1 MKLAEPTDF
10 EILKTLDEHG
20 RNTAQNISLILDKDR
35 GYVNTRLP
43 HLAEHGLVERVGPAK
58 NSGLYEITEKGSL
71 VLEHRD
77 EYEESKDDFAELIE
91 RELPNAN

>member
-10 EILKTLDEHG
+10 EILNTLDERG

-43 HLAEHGLVERVGPAK
+43 HLAEYGLVERVGPAA

-77 EYEESKDDFAELIE
+77 EYGESREEFLERIECELMQE
-91 RELPNAN
+91 